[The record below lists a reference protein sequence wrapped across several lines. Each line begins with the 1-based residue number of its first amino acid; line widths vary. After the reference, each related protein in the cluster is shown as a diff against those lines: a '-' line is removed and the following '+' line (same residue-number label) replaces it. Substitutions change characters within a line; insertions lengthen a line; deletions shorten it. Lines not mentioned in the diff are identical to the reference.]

1 MTYAGQTKWYLNRR
15 GAISG
20 PHTLPEL
27 YRLIE
32 TDEADLQDIAQA
44 EGVEGWMPLSEVIRR
59 ANAAA
64 PAPDT
69 FPGFS
74 PQKAGE
80 KSQPSVPPT
89 PAVRRS
95 NYLLRHWR
103 GELSLAV
110 SYWVNSFVVSL
121 ALSAAIGALS
131 TTDTLQSGSPR
142 FAVAWLTG
150 AFLVCLAVGLWQ
162 LVGTWRSADRHTS
175 RGGRRFWSVAVKVL
189 LCLGL
194 IRGVTELGMA
204 GMTAMNAWRHVAT
217 MEELPPPEFLLLR
230 GGTEVEFRGGIR
242 PGTAAQLREILGR
255 APQARIIHLGSPG
268 GDLTEGHTMAALV
281 RARGMDTYVR
291 SSCLSACASV
301 FLAGRNRLLKEGAL
315 LGFHAP
321 TPVASGIEGVRIV
334 EAERRAM
341 VTSGLPE
348 WFVTRA
354 FMARGS
360 EMWFPTVDELSTARV
375 VTFVTDGRH
384 LSPGRPASLKNQAE
398 VENTLRAGVL
408 GAALETA
415 NAGAFRDLASRLRAV
430 HNDGGTVNDGIA
442 AVERAVA
449 PFFAESLKKLPDRQI
464 VAAIRI
470 IVDTARA
477 LGARDSRVC
486 RDWLMRRPGEPLPDV
501 AALLTQQQ
509 QQAFTQAMA
518 DVIVAAADPR
528 QGAVPPQREPPQLQ
542 GVIRRLDARLPRGQ
556 MAFFNAPE
564 GTQLPPAAVC
574 TAVIELYMEILRL
587 PEREAGPVLR
597 FLLASV

>member
-1 MTYAGQTKWYLNRR
+1 MTYAGQIKWYLNTR

-32 TDEADLQDIAQA
+32 TGKADLQDIAQA
-44 EGVEGWMPLSEVIRR
+44 EGLEGWMPLSEVIRR

-64 PAPDT
+64 PAPNT
-69 FPGFS
+69 SPGFS
-74 PQKAGE
+74 PQKSEE
-80 KSQPSVPPT
+80 KTQASAPPT
-89 PAVRRS
+89 PTVVRS
-95 NYLLRHWR
+95 NYLLQHWR

-110 SYWVNSFVVSL
+110 SYWVNNFVVSL
-121 ALSAAIGALS
+121 ALGAAIGALS
-131 TTDTLQSGSPR
+131 TTDALQSGSPR

-150 AFLVCLAVGLWQ
+150 AILVGLAVGLWQ
-162 LVGTWRSADRHTS
+162 LVGTWRSADKHTS
-175 RGGRRFWSVAVKVL
+175 RGGRKFWSVAVKVL

-194 IRGVTELGMA
+194 LRGAVELGTA

-217 MEELPPPEFLLLR
+217 LQELPPPEFLLLR

-242 PGTAAQLREILGR
+242 PGTAAQLREALGR
-255 APQARIIHLGSPG
+255 APQARIIHLSSPG
-268 GDLTEGHTMAALV
+268 GDLTEGHNMAALV

-291 SSCLSACASV
+291 SSCLSACARV
-301 FLAGRNRLLKEGAL
+301 FLAGRNRLLKEGAR

-321 TPVASGIEGVRIV
+321 TPVASGIEGARIV

-360 EMWFPTVDELSTARV
+360 EMWFPTVDELSAARV
-375 VTFVTDGRH
+375 VTLVTDGRH
-384 LSPGRPASLKNQAE
+384 LSPGRPASLQNQTE

-415 NAGAFRDLASRLRAV
+415 NAGAFRDLASRLRAI
-430 HNDGGTVNDGIA
+430 HDDGGTVNDA
-442 AVERAVA
+442 MAVVERTVA
-449 PFFAESLKKLPDRQI
+449 PFFAESLKKLPDRQM
-464 VAAIRI
+464 VGAIRV

-528 QGAVPPQREPPQLQ
+528 QRAVPPQREPPQLQ

-556 MAFFNAPE
+556 MAFFSAPD
-564 GTQLPPAAVC
+564 GTQIPPGAVC
-574 TAVIELYMEILRL
+574 TAVIELYTEILRL